1 MGSHPSVRL
10 LPHIC
15 RRGGE
20 VLDGQVQLGYRILLL
35 EPLFDSLR
43 PCPDNDGGLLVNPQP
58 K

>member
-20 VLDGQVQLGYRILLL
+20 VLDGQAQLGYRILLL

-43 PCPDNDGGLLVNPQP
+43 PCPNNDGGLLVNPQP